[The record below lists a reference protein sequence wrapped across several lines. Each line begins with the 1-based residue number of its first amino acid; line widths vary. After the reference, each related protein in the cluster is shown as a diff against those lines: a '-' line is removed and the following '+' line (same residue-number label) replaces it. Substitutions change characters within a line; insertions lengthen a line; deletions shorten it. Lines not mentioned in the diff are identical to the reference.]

1 MGYRSFYRTY
11 RPTKFDE
18 IVGQEAIKKTL
29 INALISNKIGHAYL
43 FCGPR
48 GTGKTTFA
56 RLFAKSLNCEEG
68 IGHEC
73 NSCPNCLASLGG
85 NHPDVYEIDAA
96 SNSGVDNVR
105 ELIEQVRYEPIL
117 GRYKVY
123 IIDEV
128 HSMTSSAFNALLKT
142 LEEPPSNVI
151 FILATTE
158 PQKVLPTILSRVQR
172 YDFSKLSAPD
182 LVYMMKGVLA
192 KEKVQYDES
201 TLELIARL
209 ADGGG
214 RDALSILE
222 QVVSYGGEKIS
233 VEDVQILFGL
243 VDIQTKIQLV
253 NSIAKRD
260 MKVVLSIIKEM
271 YQKGADL
278 VRLHDDLINIY
289 KEILI
294 ERVTHDDSLLT
305 ILKPDEAAKIEI
317 DLNTARRNIDLLVES
332 RRNYRLVD
340 NTYDHFELAIL
351 KMMATPLKDS
361 DASQPRESTPLRAA
375 PVVAPSEATTNY
387 KVVEEKP
394 RVETPVHLAEEK
406 SEETALTPTTP
417 RVQDD
422 SIAHIDE
429 EELINIMVQG
439 DKKLK
444 ESILHSWGD
453 LEELMPDP
461 KLGIY
466 ANFLRNT
473 TPRIVNNDVCIV
485 ESPLVTQVNKI
496 NSNSSSAAFSKV
508 LQRCFNLEARVYS
521 LTPEQY
527 LKAVNLFRSLNQ
539 VGKLP
544 KPKPIVIK

>member
-29 INALISNKIGHAYL
+29 KNALISNKIGHAYL

-56 RLFAKSLNCEEG
+56 RLFAKSLNCGEG

-73 NSCPNCLASLGG
+73 NTCPNCLASLNG

-172 YDFSKLSAPD
+172 YDFSKLSTPD
-182 LVYMMKGVLA
+182 LIFMMKGVLE
-192 KEKVQYDES
+192 KEKVLYDEP
-201 TLELIARL
+201 TLDLIARL

-222 QVVSYGGEKIS
+222 QVVSYGGEKITIT
-233 VEDVQILFGL
+233 DVQLLFGL
-243 VDIQTKIQLV
+243 VDISTKIQLV
-253 NSIAKRD
+253 NSIATKD
-260 MKVVLSIIKEM
+260 MKSTLSIIKEM

-294 ERVTHDDSLLT
+294 QRVTHDDSLLT
-305 ILKPDEAAKIEI
+305 ILKPDEASSINLDINA
-317 DLNTARRNIDLLVES
+317 ARKNIDLLVES

-351 KMMATPLKDS
+351 KMIATKDEAKEIVEPKAIASPINEDKPQYASRTFSPAKPVNYKSAEDEQEEPKIEEATPL
-361 DASQPRESTPLRAA
+361 
-375 PVVAPSEATTNY
+375 PSPAVTED
-387 KVVEEKP
+387 K
-394 RVETPVHLAEEK
+394 
-406 SEETALTPTTP
+406 
-417 RVQDD
+417 
-422 SIAHIDE
+422 IAHIDE

-444 ESILHSWGD
+444 ESIMQSWGD
-453 LEELMPDP
+453 LERLMLDP

-473 TPRIVNNDVCIV
+473 TPRIVNSDVCIV
-485 ESPLVTQVNKI
+485 ESPLITQVNKI
-496 NSNSSSAAFSKV
+496 NSTRSAPNFSEV
-508 LQRCFNLEARVYS
+508 MRRCFDLDVRVYS
-521 LTPEQY
+521 LTGEQY
-527 LKAVNLFRSLNQ
+527 LKAVTLFRSLNQ

-544 KPKPIVIK
+544 KPKPIIIK

>member
-29 INALISNKIGHAYL
+29 KNALISNKIGHAYL

-73 NSCPNCLASLGG
+73 NTCPNCLASLNG

-172 YDFSKLSAPD
+172 YDFSKLSTPD
-182 LVYMMKGVLA
+182 LIFMMKGVLE
-192 KEKVQYDES
+192 KEKVLYNEP
-201 TLELIARL
+201 TLDLIARL

-222 QVVSYGGEKIS
+222 QVVSYGGEKITIT
-233 VEDVQILFGL
+233 DVQLLFGL
-243 VDIQTKIQLV
+243 VDISTKIQLV
-253 NSIAKRD
+253 NSIAIKD
-260 MKVVLSIIKEM
+260 MKSTLSIIKEM

-294 ERVTHDDSLLT
+294 QRVTRDNSLLT
-305 ILKPDEAAKIEI
+305 ILKPDEASSINLDINA
-317 DLNTARRNIDLLVES
+317 ARKNIDLLVES

-351 KMMATPLKDS
+351 KMIATKDEAKEIVEPKAITSPINEDKPQYASRTFSPAKPVNYKSAEDEQEEPKIEEATPL
-361 DASQPRESTPLRAA
+361 
-375 PVVAPSEATTNY
+375 PSPAVTED
-387 KVVEEKP
+387 K
-394 RVETPVHLAEEK
+394 
-406 SEETALTPTTP
+406 
-417 RVQDD
+417 
-422 SIAHIDE
+422 IAHIDE

-444 ESILHSWGD
+444 ESIMQSWGD
-453 LEELMPDP
+453 LERLMLDP

-473 TPRIVNNDVCIV
+473 TPRIVNSDVCIV
-485 ESPLVTQVNKI
+485 ESPLITQVNKI
-496 NSNSSSAAFSKV
+496 NSTRSAPNFSEV
-508 LQRCFNLEARVYS
+508 MRRCFDLDVRVYS
-521 LTPEQY
+521 LTGEQY
-527 LKAVNLFRSLNQ
+527 LKAVTLFRSLNQ

-544 KPKPIVIK
+544 KPKPIIIK

>member
-29 INALISNKIGHAYL
+29 KNALISNKIGHAYL

-73 NSCPNCLASLGG
+73 NTCPNCLASLNG

-172 YDFSKLSAPD
+172 YDFSKLSTPD
-182 LVYMMKGVLA
+182 LIFMMKGVLE
-192 KEKVQYDES
+192 KEKVLYDEP
-201 TLELIARL
+201 TLDLIARL

-222 QVVSYGGEKIS
+222 QVVSYGGEKITIT
-233 VEDVQILFGL
+233 DVQLLFGL
-243 VDIQTKIQLV
+243 VDISTKIQLV
-253 NSIAKRD
+253 NSIATKD
-260 MKVVLSIIKEM
+260 MKSTLSIIKEM

-294 ERVTHDDSLLT
+294 QRVTHDDSLLT
-305 ILKPDEAAKIEI
+305 ILKPDEASSINLDINA
-317 DLNTARRNIDLLVES
+317 ARKNIDLLVES

-351 KMMATPLKDS
+351 KMIATKDEAKEIVEPKAITSPINEDKPQYASRTFSPAKPVNYKSAEVEQAEPKIEEATPL
-361 DASQPRESTPLRAA
+361 
-375 PVVAPSEATTNY
+375 PSPAVTED
-387 KVVEEKP
+387 K
-394 RVETPVHLAEEK
+394 
-406 SEETALTPTTP
+406 
-417 RVQDD
+417 
-422 SIAHIDE
+422 IAHIDD

-444 ESILHSWGD
+444 ESIMQSWGD
-453 LEELMPDP
+453 LERLMLDP

-473 TPRIVNNDVCIV
+473 TPRIVNSDVCIV
-485 ESPLVTQVNKI
+485 ESPLITQVNKI
-496 NSNSSSAAFSKV
+496 NSTRSAPNFSEV
-508 LQRCFNLEARVYS
+508 MRRCFDLDVRVYS
-521 LTPEQY
+521 LTGEQY
-527 LKAVNLFRSLNQ
+527 LKAVTLFRSLNQ

-544 KPKPIVIK
+544 KPKPIIIK

>member
-29 INALISNKIGHAYL
+29 KNALISNKIGHAYL

-73 NSCPNCLASLGG
+73 NTCPNCLASLNG

-172 YDFSKLSAPD
+172 YDFSKLSTPD
-182 LVYMMKGVLA
+182 LIFMMKGVLE
-192 KEKVQYDES
+192 KEKVLYDEP
-201 TLELIARL
+201 TLDLIARL

-222 QVVSYGGEKIS
+222 QVVSYGGEKITIT
-233 VEDVQILFGL
+233 DVQLLFGL
-243 VDIQTKIQLV
+243 VDISTKIQLV
-253 NSIAKRD
+253 NSIATKD
-260 MKVVLSIIKEM
+260 MKSTLSIIKEM

-294 ERVTHDDSLLT
+294 QRVTHDDSLLT
-305 ILKPDEAAKIEI
+305 ILKPDEASSINLDINA
-317 DLNTARRNIDLLVES
+317 ARKNIDLLVES

-351 KMMATPLKDS
+351 KMIATKDEAKEIVEPKAITSPINEDKPQYASRTFSPAKPVNYKSAEVEQEEPKIEEATPL
-361 DASQPRESTPLRAA
+361 
-375 PVVAPSEATTNY
+375 PSPAVTED
-387 KVVEEKP
+387 K
-394 RVETPVHLAEEK
+394 
-406 SEETALTPTTP
+406 
-417 RVQDD
+417 
-422 SIAHIDE
+422 IAHIDE

-444 ESILHSWGD
+444 ESIMQSWGD
-453 LEELMPDP
+453 LERLMLDP

-473 TPRIVNNDVCIV
+473 TPRIVNSDVCIV
-485 ESPLVTQVNKI
+485 ESPLITQVNKI
-496 NSNSSSAAFSKV
+496 NSTRSAPNFSEV
-508 LQRCFNLEARVYS
+508 MRRCFDLDVRVYS
-521 LTPEQY
+521 LTGEQY
-527 LKAVNLFRSLNQ
+527 LKAVTLFRSLNQ

-544 KPKPIVIK
+544 KPKPIIIK

>member
-29 INALISNKIGHAYL
+29 KNALISNKIGHAYL

-73 NSCPNCLASLGG
+73 NTCPNCLASLNG

-172 YDFSKLSAPD
+172 YDFSKLSTPD
-182 LVYMMKGVLA
+182 LIFMMKGVLE
-192 KEKVQYDES
+192 KEKVLYDEP
-201 TLELIARL
+201 TLDLIARL

-222 QVVSYGGEKIS
+222 QVVSYGGEKITIT
-233 VEDVQILFGL
+233 DVQLLFGL
-243 VDIQTKIQLV
+243 VDISTKIQLV
-253 NSIAKRD
+253 NSIATKD
-260 MKVVLSIIKEM
+260 MKSTLSIIKEM

-294 ERVTHDDSLLT
+294 QRVTHDDSLLT
-305 ILKPDEAAKIEI
+305 ILKPDEASSINLDINA
-317 DLNTARRNIDLLVES
+317 ARKNIDLLVES

-351 KMMATPLKDS
+351 KMIATKDEAKEIVEPKAITSPISEDKPQYASRTFSPAKPVNYKSAEVEQEEPKIEEATPL
-361 DASQPRESTPLRAA
+361 
-375 PVVAPSEATTNY
+375 PSPAVTED
-387 KVVEEKP
+387 K
-394 RVETPVHLAEEK
+394 
-406 SEETALTPTTP
+406 
-417 RVQDD
+417 
-422 SIAHIDE
+422 IAHIDE

-444 ESILHSWGD
+444 ESIMQSWGD
-453 LEELMPDP
+453 LERLMLDP

-473 TPRIVNNDVCIV
+473 TPRIVNSEVCIV
-485 ESPLVTQVNKI
+485 ESPLITQVNKI
-496 NSNSSSAAFSKV
+496 NSTRSAPNFSEV
-508 LQRCFNLEARVYS
+508 MRRCFDLDVRVYS
-521 LTPEQY
+521 LTGEQY
-527 LKAVNLFRSLNQ
+527 LKAVTLFRSLNQ

-544 KPKPIVIK
+544 KPKPIIIK